1 MKKAGKTIFGTKNR
15 MISTMIT
22 EINKDTFEKEVL
34 RSEKHVVADFWSP
47 WCGYCRRLAPAID
60 RLESEYGDKLKF
72 VKIDTD
78 DNAAL
83 ADEYGVDTIPTLIVF
98 RGGEAIASAVNP
110 GSQAAVVE
118 WLKEKEVL

>member
-1 MKKAGKTIFGTKNR
+1 
-15 MISTMIT
+15 MIT
-22 EINKDTFEKEVL
+22 EINKDNFEKEVL
-34 RSEKHVVADFWSP
+34 RSEKPVVADFWAP

-60 RLESEYGDKLKF
+60 RLESECGDKLKF

-98 RGGEAIASAVNP
+98 RDGAAIASAVNP

>member
-1 MKKAGKTIFGTKNR
+1 
-15 MISTMIT
+15 MIT
-22 EINKDTFEKEVL
+22 EINKDNFEKEVL
-34 RSEKHVVADFWSP
+34 RSEKPVVADFWAP

-83 ADEYGVDTIPTLIVF
+83 ADEYGVIPFLPDCIL
-98 RGGEAIASAVNP
+98 RWGSDCSAVNP